1 MDSLVRRRRSTPD
14 GGKPGLAADNNGVLL
29 AVANPKPG
37 SRKYSYWVHHGRVG
51 NLQSLGWQEGNIWI
65 PEEAV
70 RAADIAFGRN
80 ETVNRDIDT
89 GEALDEDVFSAIGD
103 TATKFFGSKE
113 GKRELFWRK
122 QGKADAESHFDSVYG
137 DRAEEDMLDKEDI
150 LHDAQTIFMDMKG
163 NPKWQASKAVKAAV
177 SKRRDSLQAY
187 DDDRASAQATR
198 DASVAQSK
206 ATRRI
211 KAARQKKQAAERERK
226 RKKDLAQQIKQDNIR
241 GSYIPSAGFST
252 DHKRREENLSR
263 RTNRGELE
271 EGWFGLGKSKEE
283 KAQAY
288 FDRNWT
294 KIEDMIGDDPGS
306 QILDRVEKWLQEY
319 PLDANDKGIQG
330 AVENAIRYHK
340 SDQERSDVESRFADR
355 ASKKK
360 QRSEKEREAAEAE
373 EAAADKKHAD
383 YLADLERRKQMD
395 REDKIADIRG
405 SYIPGAGQ
413 STDHKRREE
422 NRSRRTNRGELEEG
436 FKGYFTRKP
445 KPHQL
450 VNKLA
455 YLLGDEDSMK
465 ASTLKGLMSLS
476 FGLRSKDFLRG
487 IWVSRKDKDAAR
499 KKMERTLPRTGFWKR
514 IFKAD
519 PDEQDAYIDLMT
531 EYAMDWLKSGHDKAD
546 MMPFLAKLIK
556 AKAGDDIEKILDA
569 GKSAEKQRRADSD
582 KYASDQAAEREK
594 NVAAG
599 HQKEAVWEKISDKG
613 YHSAVDGDDAELVAN
628 TLEAVYPGGLD
639 LWITIA
645 NNSSSNKDIR
655 HGQWDGHNA
664 RDRNWKKAQKQGRE
678 LMALNWSGM
687 LPYKAAE
694 KVKSIIHDFISARAR
709 PSYNDVEDAEE
720 RYQAQEKGHKNWQEG
735 RETWS
740 SYKDAQ
746 VLSENWRKYMSED
759 KKE

>member
-1 MDSLVRRRRSTPD
+1 MTRRKNVKRIDPRYFLNETVDRNDDGSPLDEQSGIDPKFDPAHLQKLGMVEWTPSFGEGGAPPD

-80 ETVNRDIDT
+80 ET
-89 GEALDEDVFSAIGD
+89 A
-103 TATKFFGSKE
+103 
-113 GKRELFWRK
+113 
-122 QGKADAESHFDSVYG
+122 
-137 DRAEEDMLDKEDI
+137 
-150 LHDAQTIFMDMKG
+150 
-163 NPKWQASKAVKAAV
+163 
-177 SKRRDSLQAY
+177 
-187 DDDRASAQATR
+187 
-198 DASVAQSK
+198 
-206 ATRRI
+206 
-211 KAARQKKQAAERERK
+211 
-226 RKKDLAQQIKQDNIR
+226 
-241 GSYIPSAGFST
+241 
-252 DHKRREENLSR
+252 
-263 RTNRGELE
+263 
-271 EGWFGLGKSKEE
+271 
-283 KAQAY
+283 
-288 FDRNWT
+288 
-294 KIEDMIGDDPGS
+294 
-306 QILDRVEKWLQEY
+306 
-319 PLDANDKGIQG
+319 
-330 AVENAIRYHK
+330 
-340 SDQERSDVESRFADR
+340 
-355 ASKKK
+355 
-360 QRSEKEREAAEAE
+360 
-373 EAAADKKHAD
+373 
-383 YLADLERRKQMD
+383 
-395 REDKIADIRG
+395 
-405 SYIPGAGQ
+405 
-413 STDHKRREE
+413 
-422 NRSRRTNRGELEEG
+422 NRGELEEG

-582 KYASDQAAEREK
+582 KYASDQAAEKEK
-594 NVAAG
+594 NVAASR
-599 HQKEAVWEKISDKG
+599 QKEAVWEKISDKG